1 MEPDLVG
8 PSHSP
13 GKDTNH
19 MTVATT
25 APSTLSRVL
34 AGISRLAWILFLVF
48 LPVTSFPFLP
58 SVLGGG
64 TLVRPLSIYPLL
76 ILLVLSTIPRLL
88 SKPVPK
94 TLLTLLPFACIAT
107 AASAL
112 SLLRDIDPVLG
123 ISVPDRTLRALL
135 TLAVGGAI
143 YTTVALTPRTSDE
156 LRASLRWLYA
166 GFSVAL
172 LWGSLQA
179 FYIINYNGDYFRLL
193 QKIQGFIST
202 RKLFNT
208 RISGMTYEPNWFAEQ
223 ISMLLIPWL
232 LASVLSGYSLFR
244 WRWRFVTLELLM
256 LVWSVVVLA
265 FTFSRA
271 GVASLIILAVL
282 GVVAFRPHQAAKT
295 VKQNTPIK
303 TWLFRIAE
311 AALALVVLGSVIYF
325 AGTKNEF
332 FARIWNY
339 WTVKKEPT
347 LSGYFEYLGFGARFT
362 YGGTAFSVYTEH
374 PVLGVGLGNY
384 AYYFEEHLPA
394 IPLATTP
401 EILRIVTPDAGRNR
415 LITPKNFY
423 YRLLSETGLIGL
435 AAFMA
440 FVIAVVGCALVLW
453 LSSSKEQ
460 RYWGTAGLLGIAAF
474 GLGAIS
480 FDSFALPNTWVIF
493 GLITASAW
501 LFSSKTQLQNA
512 DSAL

>member
-1 MEPDLVG
+1 
-8 PSHSP
+8 
-13 GKDTNH
+13 
-19 MTVATT
+19 MTAVT
-25 APSTLSRVL
+25 PSTSTLTRAL
-34 AGISRLAWILFLVF
+34 ASVSRLAWILFLLF

-58 SVLGGG
+58 PALGGG
-64 TLVRPLSIYPLL
+64 TLVRPLAIYPLL

-94 TLLTLLPFACIAT
+94 TLLTLLPFVCIAT

-123 ISVPDRTLRALL
+123 ISVPDRILRALL

-143 YTTVALTPRTSDE
+143 YTTVALTPRTSLE

-166 GFSVAL
+166 GFSIAL

-179 FYIINYNGDYFRLL
+179 LYIVHYNGDYFRLL
-193 QKIQGFIST
+193 QKFQRFIST
-202 RKLFNT
+202 RKLFPT

-223 ISMLLIPWL
+223 ISMLLVPWL

-244 WRWRFVTLELLM
+244 WRWRFITIELLL
-256 LVWSVVVLA
+256 LVWSVIVLA

-271 GVASLIILAVL
+271 GLASLIVLAIL
-282 GVVAFRPHQAAKT
+282 GVVVFRSHHPAKEVRRT
-295 VKQNTPIK
+295 TPVRI
-303 TWLFRIAE
+303 WLIRIAE
-311 AALALVVLGSVIYF
+311 AAVALVVLGSVIYF
-325 AGTKNEF
+325 AGTKNDF

-339 WTVKKEPT
+339 WSVKKEPT

-362 YGGTAFSVYTEH
+362 YGGTAFAVYSDNPT
-374 PVLGVGLGNY
+374 LGVGLGNY
-384 AYYFEEHLPA
+384 AYYFEEHLPDT
-394 IPLATTP
+394 PLATTP

-423 YRLLSETGLIGL
+423 YRLLSETGLVGF

-440 FVIAVVGCALVLW
+440 FVMSVLGCALVLW
-453 LSSSKEQ
+453 LSPAEEE
-460 RYWGTAGLLGIAAF
+460 RYWGTAGLLGMVAF

-480 FDSFALPNTWVIF
+480 FNSFALPNMWVIF

-501 LFSSKTQLQNA
+501 LYFQKTA
-512 DSAL
+512 PHSANSGL

>member
-1 MEPDLVG
+1 MTAAT
-8 PSHSP
+8 PS
-13 GKDTNH
+13 
-19 MTVATT
+19 
-25 APSTLSRVL
+25 PSAFTRGLAKISRV
-34 AGISRLAWILFLVF
+34 AWILFLVF

-58 SVLGGG
+58 SALGGG

-76 ILLVLSTIPRLL
+76 ILLVLSTIPHLL
-88 SKPVPK
+88 RKPVPR
-94 TLLTLLPFACIAT
+94 TLLTLLPFVCVAA

-112 SLLRDIDPVLG
+112 SLLRDIDPALG

-143 YTTVALTPRTSDE
+143 YTTVALTPRTPDE
-156 LRASLRWLYA
+156 LRTSLRWLYA

-179 FYIINYNGDYFRLL
+179 IYIVHYNGDYFRFL
-193 QKIQGFIST
+193 QKIQRFFST
-202 RKLFNT
+202 RKLFTT

-244 WRWRFVTLELLM
+244 WRWRFITVELLL

-271 GVASLIILAVL
+271 GLASLLILAIL
-282 GVVAFRPHQAAKT
+282 GVVVFRSHSPAKATRQA
-295 VKQNTPIK
+295 TPLR
-303 TWLFRIAE
+303 TWLIRFAE
-311 AALALVVLGSVIYF
+311 AGMALVVLGSVIYF

-362 YGGTAFSVYTEH
+362 YGGTAFAVYTDY
-374 PVLGVGLGNY
+374 PTLGVGLGNY
-384 AYYFEEHLPA
+384 AYYFDEHLPA
-394 IPLATTP
+394 IPLAETP
-401 EILRIVTPDAGRNR
+401 EILRIVTPDASRNR

-423 YRLLSETGLIGL
+423 YRLLSETGLIGF

-440 FVIAVVGCALVLW
+440 FVVAVLGCALFLW
-453 LSSSKEQ
+453 LSHSKDE
-460 RYWGTAGLLGIAAF
+460 RYWGTAGLLGMAAF

-480 FDSFALPNTWVIF
+480 FDSFALPNMWVIF
-493 GLITASAW
+493 GLVTASSW
-501 LFSSKTQLQNA
+501 LYSSNIKPQSI
-512 DSAL
+512 DSDL